1 MPAAGPAPAAPD
13 PAATAHPR
21 RAQSSPRFYGRAPRE
36 RRQSP
41 FARSARVPV
50 TEALLHPEVRSLR
63 HLHSGKVRDLY
74 EIDEARM
81 LMVASDR
88 LSAFDVILPT
98 PIPDKGA
105 LLTRLSNF
113 WFDRLRHIIGNH
125 LLDADLAEVLPDDA
139 ERAPLEARSV
149 VTRRLE
155 PLPVEAI
162 VRGYL
167 IGSGWRDYHATGR
180 IGSVELPAGL
190 RLADKLPEPVFTP
203 STKAAAGE
211 HDENIGFEQMV
222 ALVGRETAERIR
234 EVSLALYREAAD
246 YARERGLI
254 IADSKFEFGL
264 DEQGKLVLIDELL
277 TPDSSRF
284 WPAHDWQPGAN
295 PPSFDKQFVRDYLE
309 TLDWD
314 KSAPGPQ
321 LPDDIVRETAERY
334 REAVERLTATH

>member
-1 MPAAGPAPAAPD
+1 M
-13 PAATAHPR
+13 
-21 RAQSSPRFYGRAPRE
+21 
-36 RRQSP
+36 
-41 FARSARVPV
+41 
-50 TEALLHPEVRSLR
+50 TEALLHPPVRSLR

-74 EIDEARM
+74 AIDDARM

-98 PIPDKGA
+98 PIPGKGA

-113 WFDRLRHIIGNH
+113 WFDRLGHVIGNH
-125 LLDADLAEVLPDDA
+125 LLDADLAEVLPDAA
-139 ERAPLEARSV
+139 ERAPLEGRAV
-149 VTRRLE
+149 VTRRLK

-167 IGSGWRDYHATGR
+167 IGSGWRDYQAAGA

-190 RLADKLPEPVFTP
+190 RLADRLPEPVFTP
-203 STKAAAGE
+203 STKAAAGD
-211 HDENIGFEQMV
+211 HDENIGFEQV
-222 ALVGRETAERIR
+222 VELVGRDTAERIR
-234 EVSLALYREAAD
+234 SVSLQIYREAAE

-264 DEQGKLVLIDELL
+264 ADDGTLVLIDELL

-284 WPAHDWQPGAN
+284 WPADGWQPGEN
-295 PPSFDKQFVRDYLE
+295 PPSFDKQFVRDWLE

-314 KSAPGPQ
+314 KTAPGPE
-321 LPDDIVRETAERY
+321 LPDDIARETAARY
-334 REAVERLTATH
+334 REAVERLTAG